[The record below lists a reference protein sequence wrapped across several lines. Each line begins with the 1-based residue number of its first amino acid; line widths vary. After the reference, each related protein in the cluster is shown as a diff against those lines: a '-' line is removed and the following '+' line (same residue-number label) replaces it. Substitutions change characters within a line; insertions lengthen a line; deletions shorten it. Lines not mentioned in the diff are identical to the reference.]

1 MHRICQPRF
10 LQSQNSGSPRVVS
23 HAWVFALGL
32 LADSLLTQLSRARG
46 AMPRDFPRLR
56 CCDYSFAAVL
66 VNHSIVKLTVSLC
79 RWCRCLCGPQ
89 APLGEIVY
97 SRFRVGPY
105 LSLAVRACCNLARL
119 HLRLID
125 GMRPS
130 YSLSSMAIQSDMSSA
145 SAALRATPAEASCP
159 ATRAKSS
166 LARFLS
172 EDAFCRLCATA
183 TRSA

>member
-1 MHRICQPRF
+1 MHERINAQDPANHVSC
-10 LQSQNSGSPRVVS
+10 SPKTPVVQEFVS

-66 VNHSIVKLTVSLC
+66 VNHSIVKLTVYLC
-79 RWCRCLCGPQ
+79 RWCRCMCGPQ

-97 SRFRVGPY
+97 SRSRVGPY

-119 HLRLID
+119 
-125 GMRPS
+125 
-130 YSLSSMAIQSDMSSA
+130 
-145 SAALRATPAEASCP
+145 
-159 ATRAKSS
+159 
-166 LARFLS
+166 RFAV
-172 EDAFCRLCATA
+172 D
-183 TRSA
+183 

>member
-1 MHRICQPRF
+1 MGLDVLLLITHPNTCARLPDVCWMYAWMDEWMNARTNQCTGSCQPRF

-66 VNHSIVKLTVSLC
+66 VNHSIVKLTVYLC
-79 RWCRCLCGPQ
+79 RWCRCMCGPQ

-97 SRFRVGPY
+97 SRSRVGPY

-119 HLRLID
+119 
-125 GMRPS
+125 
-130 YSLSSMAIQSDMSSA
+130 
-145 SAALRATPAEASCP
+145 
-159 ATRAKSS
+159 
-166 LARFLS
+166 RFAV
-172 EDAFCRLCATA
+172 D
-183 TRSA
+183 